1 MNQKT
6 RKIQAEILRM
16 YRRFLR
22 EDSEAYTE
30 ALGRLA
36 PGQDRLATHEWN
48 DFKKSI
54 HGLAFERRFSKTL
67 FGRKVNA

>member
-1 MNQKT
+1 MEHKT
-6 RKIQAEILRM
+6 RKVQAEILRM
-16 YRRFLR
+16 HRRFLR
-22 EDSEAYTE
+22 EDSEAYTQ

-36 PGQDRLATHEWN
+36 PGQDRLATHEWA

-54 HGLAFERRFSKTL
+54 RGLAFERRLSKTL